1 MLVLGVATLVA
12 RVEAAEEEL
21 DGVPHDSS
29 ASKTADAACAGA
41 TFAPGERTME
51 PTAFFVQPSGDRDR
65 WEVDYEKGAAIR
77 WHAKPRQQ
85 LFVPGHC
92 SGGPELS
99 LLTGER
105 ATYTKFPSGQ
115 VRVVSDNYLQM
126 TKPEWKGRAKL
137 RMRAEAKA
145 PSKGK
150 KR

>member
-1 MLVLGVATLVA
+1 
-12 RVEAAEEEL
+12 
-21 DGVPHDSS
+21 
-29 ASKTADAACAGA
+29 
-41 TFAPGERTME
+41 ME

-137 RMRAEAKA
+137 RMRVEAKA